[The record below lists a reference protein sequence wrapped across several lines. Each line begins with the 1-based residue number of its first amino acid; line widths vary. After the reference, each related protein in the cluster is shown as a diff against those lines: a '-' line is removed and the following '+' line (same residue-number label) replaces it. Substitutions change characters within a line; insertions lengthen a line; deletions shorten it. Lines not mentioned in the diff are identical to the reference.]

1 MTTLSAAD
9 ILRVDDKKLQQ
20 LEVPE
25 WGGAVW
31 IRTMTATERDAFEQ
45 EFVDLR
51 QGKTK
56 SGTVANVR
64 AKFAARI
71 LCDGNGAR
79 LFEDKDI
86 PELGRKSAS
95 ALDRVF
101 DAGMKLNGF
110 SKADVEELAG
120 NS

>member
-1 MTTLSAAD
+1 MQILSAAD
-9 ILRVDDKKLQQ
+9 ILKVDDKRLEMV
-20 LEVPE
+20 EVPE
-25 WGGAVW
+25 WAGTVY
-31 IRTMTATERDAFEQ
+31 IRTMTAAERDAFEQ

-56 SGTVANVR
+56 AGTVANVR

-71 LCDGNGAR
+71 LCDANGVR

-86 PELGRKSAS
+86 AELGRKSAA

-101 DAGMKLNGF
+101 DAGMRLNGF
-110 SKADVEELAG
+110 SKQDVEELAG

>member
-1 MTTLSAAD
+1 MRVLSAAD
-9 ILRVDDKKLQQ
+9 IIQCDDKKL
-20 LEVPE
+20 EPVDVPE
-25 WGGAVW
+25 WGGTVW
-31 IRTMTATERDAFEQ
+31 IRTMTASERDAFEQ

-51 QGKTK
+51 QGKTR

-64 AKFAARI
+64 AKFAARV
-71 LCDGNGAR
+71 LCDQHGVR

-86 PELGRKSAS
+86 TELGRKSAS

-110 SKADVEELAG
+110 SQRDVQELAG